1 MATHCRCNIVSSQLY
16 LLLFHN
22 YGKSNNVF
30 LSCYKMFLLLRCEW
44 ETLDLLFKHDVTLT
58 CTSHIHSITDQ
69 SHLPSHWQS
78 SVKAFQVHEMYLI
91 VQRWCLL
98 AWREQTPKENHRAPI
113 SAGPAAWGL
122 VFCCAGCYALICSCS
137 TRSWSSSAC
146 RHAVYIV
153 LVFSNEWNLN
163 LLHESLV
170 CFEPVSCNPA
180 ALDVSIVTS
189 LLASACLW
197 LLANCWE
204 PVDHSCLE
212 ALTQTV
218 LLSRWFMC
226 GGGKDTCTA
235 NKSEMNTTWIFGNP
249 RCVSHISG

>member
-91 VQRWCLL
+91 VQRCNKKTSGCRPCCMRDLL
-98 AWREQTPKENHRAPI
+98 LTWREQTPKENHRAPI
-113 SAGPAAWGL
+113 SAGTSFLLCWML
-122 VFCCAGCYALICSCS
+122 RTNLFLFHS
-137 TRSWSSSAC
+137 
-146 RHAVYIV
+146 V
-153 LVFSNEWNLN
+153 L
-163 LLHESLV
+163 
-170 CFEPVSCNPA
+170 
-180 ALDVSIVTS
+180 
-189 LLASACLW
+189 
-197 LLANCWE
+197 
-204 PVDHSCLE
+204 
-212 ALTQTV
+212 
-218 LLSRWFMC
+218 
-226 GGGKDTCTA
+226 K
-235 NKSEMNTTWIFGNP
+235 
-249 RCVSHISG
+249 